1 MNQFEFNQPSQAL
14 AQDLFDPSWVEVSP
28 RVVTICAVNLRK
40 DRAKYSPL
48 NYKTTPDARLHIR
61 SYTDLETGRTNGLP
75 IAKNPDGTFRFKQ
88 IVIDGMQSYDLS
100 IREQALE
107 YYVVS
112 RHYEIEGSVNQKRAG
127 TRARFYIEDAEKQA
141 KESLERD
148 RISSEIKEWIRV
160 MSDEEMLNLART
172 VIEGADDMSPV
183 VVKSQLIKKVETDY
197 KLMYDRKTNQIR
209 TASIKLL
216 SKAMVLGLVKQEVS
230 GFKGYDGTDLGGA
243 QGAAT
248 DYLTSN
254 KQYAIMLEA
263 RCRESEGELEKKKAK
278 KVAEAEKLKK
288 SLEES
293 SKKSA
298 KKATD
303 KKEPEKTAN
312 GENAKDENHGNTQ
325 NTVAGKTIT
334 ELTAEVTQGSTT
346 PGADLDISLFGDQK

>member
-28 RVVTICAVNLRK
+28 RVITICAINLRK
-40 DRAKYSPL
+40 DRARYNPL
-48 NYKTTPDARLHIR
+48 SYKTTPDARLQIR
-61 SYTDLETGRTNGLP
+61 SYTDLETGRVNGLP
-75 IAKNPDGTFRFKQ
+75 IKKNPDGTYVFKQ

-100 IREQALE
+100 IKSQALE

-112 RHYEIEGSVNQKRAG
+112 RHYEIEGSVNQKKAG
-127 TRARFYIEDAEKQA
+127 TKARFYIEDAEKQA
-141 KESLERD
+141 EENLERS
-148 RISSEIKEWIRV
+148 RIADEIKAWIRL

-172 VIEGADDMSPV
+172 VIEGADDMSLI
-183 VVKSQLIKKVETDY
+183 VVKDRLIKKVETDY

-216 SKAMVLGLVKQEVS
+216 SKAMVLGLVRQEVS

-263 RCRESEGELEKKKAK
+263 RCRESESELEKKKAK
-278 KVAEAEKLKK
+278 KIADAEKLKK
-288 SLEES
+288 ALAEDSKKAS
-293 SKKSA
+293 KKTSKKSSE
-298 KKATD
+298 K
-303 KKEPEKTAN
+303 PEN
-312 GENAKDENHGNTQ
+312 DEDDENQGNSQ
-325 NTVAGKTIT
+325 NTVQGKTIT
-334 ELTAEVTQGSTT
+334 QLTEEVPQGSSV
-346 PGADLDISLFGDQK
+346 PGADLDMSLFGGD